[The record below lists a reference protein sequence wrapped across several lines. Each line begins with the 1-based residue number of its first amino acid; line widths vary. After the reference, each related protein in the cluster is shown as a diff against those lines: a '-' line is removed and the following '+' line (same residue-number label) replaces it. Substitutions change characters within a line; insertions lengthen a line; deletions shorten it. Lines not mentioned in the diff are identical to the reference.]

1 MSQVEPTQHKWL
13 HDHISP
19 DMVQLHSIRKVIF
32 SGQTPFQAVDI
43 LELGSFGLCLVLD
56 GKIQSSERD
65 EFIYHESLVHP
76 VMLAHPDPRRVLVIG
91 GGEGATLREVLAH
104 RTVERVTMVDIDEEV
119 VNICRRFLP
128 SFHQGSFD
136 DTRVDLCFAD
146 AREFLSRGD
155 DKFDVIIVDLADPV
169 EGGPACLLYTREFY
183 QLVRNSLADGGIAV
197 IQSEP
202 AGWLNGQN
210 FAAINNTL
218 KVVFPLVSPYQV
230 HIPSFVDLWG
240 FTSVSLNIDTA
251 VLSPGEINR
260 RISDRLTKQTRS
272 YDGVSHCAM
281 FSLPKHLR
289 EEMAKIKVVISDS
302 DPVFIY
308 RDLLR
313 S

>member
-1 MSQVEPTQHKWL
+1 MSYVEPTQHKWL
-13 HDHISP
+13 HDYISP
-19 DMVQLHSIRKVIF
+19 DMVQLHSIRKVLF
-32 SGQTPFQAVDI
+32 SGQTSFQAVDI

-76 VMLAHPDPRRVLVIG
+76 VMLAHPDPRRILVIG
-91 GGEGATLREVLAH
+91 GGEGASLREVLVH

-119 VNICRRFLP
+119 VNVCRRFLS
-128 SFHQGSFD
+128 SFHRGSFD
-136 DTRVDLCFAD
+136 DTRVELCFAD
-146 AREFLSRGD
+146 AREFLSRSD

-183 QLVRNSLADGGIAV
+183 QLVRNRLADGGIAV
-197 IQSEP
+197 VQSEP
-202 AGWLNGQN
+202 AGWLNGH

-218 KVVFPLVSPYQV
+218 KIVFPLVSPYQV
-230 HIPSFVDLWG
+230 YIPSFVDLWG
-240 FTSVSLNIDTA
+240 FTSVSLNVDPA
-251 VLSPGEINR
+251 VLSPQEINR

-272 YDGVSHCAM
+272 YDGDSHRAM

-289 EEMAKIKVVISDS
+289 EGMAKVETVISDS

-308 RDLLR
+308 RELLD
-313 S
+313 